1 MYEIFPETHQKGGK
15 EMFQI
20 MDVGISSLRSKIPAL
35 KGIWRRNF
43 GKYEVFSFQNITS
56 NNMKYYYEVII
67 QVWST

>member
-1 MYEIFPETHQKGGK
+1 ML
-15 EMFQI
+15 QI
-20 MDVGISSLRSKIPAL
+20 MDVGIFSLRSKIPAL

-67 QVWST
+67 QVW